1 MSYTYIMKWLKRKE
15 LAILLLI
22 FIVAIIVGYFTKI
35 KSLIGINDWK
45 DAASV
50 VTIVGIIM
58 GVYYYHSVI
67 KWNFY
72 RYLADLYYEILEKGF
87 QNPEFCDPEKT
98 RKYETE
104 WLSDPKKYKYDVFAR
119 MCFAYLEDIY
129 DTASKSS
136 LLLNKKY
143 ILKLYA
149 PTFERIKI
157 MHGTWFENNRSTL
170 PMKGFFE
177 FIHFNKWRD
186 YLDSSEAEILRW
198 NCLSYG
204 YDEKI
209 LNPLQVKEDNPLLE
223 YISGIKEKEL
233 IVADLGCGNGSFIA
247 NHLAPDYRFKT
258 IYGIDFSD
266 EMMKNAREKC
276 NKYSNVKFCQ
286 INLKDLTPLRKELKP
301 NELDMIFSINS
312 LIASNPN
319 DIDMMLC
326 QISLTLKSG
335 GKFIAVL
342 PSFDTVEYLR
352 TLVFKEFKNNREEY
366 SRKCYKN
373 SSFKEKI
380 LEKLEVFYE
389 YGMLSYYFIKLFKR
403 AEYGAWKMYLF
414 SWDEIPG
421 NDNSK
426 LIEFLKQKFGID
438 WVKTVEIEKIDNGN
452 TIKVSTEVN
461 HLSLNL
467 NQEKTEVIFKID
479 DVRTDKFMAKME
491 NGKLNIYWKIIS
503 LDRKEFGALLDTWK
517 LFYQDRKM
525 NDNKKL
531 YADDGVNIQRFIHND
546 EIDHMFKKVG
556 LKINKKEKLK
566 YPWNLTKKFDYGY
579 FPNEDE
585 IWDWFVVAE
594 KI

>member
-22 FIVAIIVGYFTKI
+22 FIVVIIVGYFTKI

-209 LNPLQVKEDNPLLE
+209 LNPLQVKEDE
-223 YISGIKEKEL
+223 T
-233 IVADLGCGNGSFIA
+233 F
-247 NHLAPDYRFKT
+247 
-258 IYGIDFSD
+258 
-266 EMMKNAREKC
+266 
-276 NKYSNVKFCQ
+276 
-286 INLKDLTPLRKELKP
+286 
-301 NELDMIFSINS
+301 
-312 LIASNPN
+312 
-319 DIDMMLC
+319 
-326 QISLTLKSG
+326 
-335 GKFIAVL
+335 
-342 PSFDTVEYLR
+342 
-352 TLVFKEFKNNREEY
+352 
-366 SRKCYKN
+366 
-373 SSFKEKI
+373 
-380 LEKLEVFYE
+380 
-389 YGMLSYYFIKLFKR
+389 YYFLATMTFQIKF
-403 AEYGAWKMYLF
+403 
-414 SWDEIPG
+414 PG
-421 NDNSK
+421 
-426 LIEFLKQKFGID
+426 
-438 WVKTVEIEKIDNGN
+438 
-452 TIKVSTEVN
+452 
-461 HLSLNL
+461 HC
-467 NQEKTEVIFKID
+467 
-479 DVRTDKFMAKME
+479 
-491 NGKLNIYWKIIS
+491 
-503 LDRKEFGALLDTWK
+503 
-517 LFYQDRKM
+517 
-525 NDNKKL
+525 
-531 YADDGVNIQRFIHND
+531 
-546 EIDHMFKKVG
+546 
-556 LKINKKEKLK
+556 
-566 YPWNLTKKFDYGY
+566 
-579 FPNEDE
+579 
-585 IWDWFVVAE
+585 
-594 KI
+594 